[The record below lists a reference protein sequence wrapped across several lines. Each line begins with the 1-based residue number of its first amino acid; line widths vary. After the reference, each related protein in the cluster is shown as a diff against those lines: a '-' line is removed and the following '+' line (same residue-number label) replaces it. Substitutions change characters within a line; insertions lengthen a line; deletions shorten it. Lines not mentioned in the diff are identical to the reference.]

1 MINILEMNRISKKY
15 GNNIANNN
23 ITFKVKKG
31 SIHALVGENG
41 AGKSTLMNI
50 LYGIQKYDTGEILL
64 NNKQIHLNSPSD
76 AIDIGIGM
84 VHQHFM
90 LAPSLTVLENIILGN
105 KNNFFLYLNKKSII
119 LKINKII
126 EDYNLNIDINR
137 RIDELSVGEMQRVE
151 IIKLLYRNVDLLILD
166 EPTAVL
172 TPNESQDLFKIIKL
186 LSKQNKTIIFI
197 SHKLKEV
204 LQISKQITV
213 LRNGKL
219 SGEIET
225 QKADEDQLTK
235 MMIGRSIERIIKKNY
250 QKNNQEILNIHNL
263 NYFNNLGGHIIN
275 NLNISIQLGEIV
287 GIAGVEGNGQTELFE
302 LISGI
307 TKNFSGDII
316 YNNININN
324 FDCRKRRKLG
334 ISFIPED
341 RILRGVSLNDRI
353 YENIIVNDY
362 YKFNFSRYFILNK
375 KFITRH
381 SDNLIKEYNIVADN
395 YESEMNSLSGGNMQK
410 VVLARE
416 IFNKPKLL
424 IASQPTRGVDVGS
437 IEFIHKKIIELR
449 DTGNSIL
456 LISADLDEIYKLS
469 DSIYVMYE
477 GQVSKKLSI
486 ENANE
491 HQIGMFMTGIKKS
504 K

>member
-1 MINILEMNRISKKY
+1 MS
-15 GNNIANNN
+15 
-23 ITFKVKKG
+23 
-31 SIHALVGENG
+31 
-41 AGKSTLMNI
+41 
-50 LYGIQKYDTGEILL
+50 
-64 NNKQIHLNSPSD
+64 
-76 AIDIGIGM
+76 
-84 VHQHFM
+84 
-90 LAPSLTVLENIILGN
+90 
-105 KNNFFLYLNKKSII
+105 
-119 LKINKII
+119 
-126 EDYNLNIDINR
+126 
-137 RIDELSVGEMQRVE
+137 
-151 IIKLLYRNVDLLILD
+151 
-166 EPTAVL
+166 
-172 TPNESQDLFKIIKL
+172 
-186 LSKQNKTIIFI
+186 
-197 SHKLKEV
+197 
-204 LQISKQITV
+204 SKQITV

-395 YESEMNSLSGGNMQK
+395 YESEINSLSGGNMQK

-504 K
+504 E